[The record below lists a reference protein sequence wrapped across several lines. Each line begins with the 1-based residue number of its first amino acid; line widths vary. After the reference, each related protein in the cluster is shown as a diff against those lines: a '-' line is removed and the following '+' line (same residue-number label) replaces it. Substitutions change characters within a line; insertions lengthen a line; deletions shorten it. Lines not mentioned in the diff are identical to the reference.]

1 MLKNDTVLTL
11 RAYNVLTTQG
21 HKIYKMTKPQFKTI
35 DRNIS
40 YRTATSNCNNS
51 GFDHSLLRMQKT

>member
-21 HKIYKMTKPQFKTI
+21 HKMTKLQFKTI
-35 DRNIS
+35 DKK
-40 YRTATSNCNNS
+40 YMLQYC
-51 GFDHSLLRMQKT
+51 DLEL